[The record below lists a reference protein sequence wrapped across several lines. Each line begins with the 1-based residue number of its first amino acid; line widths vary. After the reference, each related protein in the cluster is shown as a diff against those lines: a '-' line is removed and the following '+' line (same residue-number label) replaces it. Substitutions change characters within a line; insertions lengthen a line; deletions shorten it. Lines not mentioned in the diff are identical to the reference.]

1 MRTRS
6 DLLTSASRPNFDA
19 IRLKIEYVNPADI
32 SVKRRSLHKD
42 SRALIKKLA
51 AGIDRSG
58 PLLPLIVD
66 EELSLVLSHNR
77 LAAMLALGLEQI
89 PVIRV
94 GHLSEAQLQ
103 LFRIFEEKIAKEF
116 EWDEEALA
124 LTFTELRL
132 SEPEIVLTDSGFSIG
147 EIDAVENRIRTKA
160 LNDLDDVREPDEE
173 REPVSRQGEL
183 WLCGR
188 HRLICGDSTD
198 ACVIDELVNGATIGQ
213 VIADLPYN
221 LPTRAFSSSG
231 LHGDFCAGAGEMS
244 AEEFTRFIR
253 RFFMAAIPHLRDGAL
268 LYTFMDWRHI
278 VELVIGAEAAGLAYK
293 QLLVWVKSASGGGG
307 MGSFY
312 RSGHELVGVFK
323 HGKGPAR
330 NNIQLGK
337 HGRNRSNVLSYPG
350 VMGSSGRK
358 KALAMHPTIKNIALV
373 ADLMLDASAPGEA
386 VLDSFGGSGTTLIAA
401 EKTDRV
407 AYLCELSPRYV
418 DVTLERWRDLDLGEP
433 VLAATGQ
440 TFSEVA
446 AERRETPSAG
456 EEN

>member
-19 IRLKIEYVNPADI
+19 IRLHIEYVSPGDI
-32 SVKRRSLHKD
+32 TVERRGLHKH

-51 AGIDRSG
+51 AGIDRTG
-58 PLLPLIVD
+58 PIIPLIVD
-66 EELSLVLSHNR
+66 EQLGLVVGHDR
-77 LAAMLALGLEQI
+77 LKAMLALGLEQVPI
-89 PVIRV
+89 IRV
-94 GHLSEAQLQ
+94 AHLTEAQLQ
-103 LFRIFEEKIAKEF
+103 LFRIFEEKIAQEF
-116 EWDEEALA
+116 EWDEQALA

-132 SEPEIVLTDSGFSIG
+132 CEPEVVLTDSGFSIA
-147 EIDAVENRIRTKA
+147 EVDALEGRFCTKE
-160 LNDLDDVREPDEE
+160 LNDLDDVHEPDEE
-173 REPVSRQGEL
+173 RSPISRRGEL

-188 HRLICGDSTD
+188 HRLLCGDSTD
-198 ACVIDELVNGATIGQ
+198 AGVIDTLVGEATICQ
-213 VIADLPYN
+213 VIADAPYN
-221 LPTRAFSSSG
+221 LPTKAFSSSG
-231 LHGDFCAGAGEMS
+231 LHGDFAAGAGEMS
-244 AEEFTRFIR
+244 EEEFTRFIR

-268 LYTFMDWRHI
+268 LYTFMDWKHI
-278 VELVIGAEAAGLAYK
+278 VELIIGAQAAGLTYK
-293 QLLVWVKSASGGGG
+293 QLLVWAKSAPG

-323 HGKGPAR
+323 YGNAPTR
-330 NNIQLGK
+330 NNIELGK

-358 KALAMHPTIKNIALV
+358 KALTMHPTVKNIALV

-407 AYLCELSPRYV
+407 AYLCELSPRYI
-418 DVTLERWRDLDLGEP
+418 DVTLERWRNLDLGEP

-446 AERRETPSAG
+446 AERQVPPAIG
-456 EEN
+456 QEN